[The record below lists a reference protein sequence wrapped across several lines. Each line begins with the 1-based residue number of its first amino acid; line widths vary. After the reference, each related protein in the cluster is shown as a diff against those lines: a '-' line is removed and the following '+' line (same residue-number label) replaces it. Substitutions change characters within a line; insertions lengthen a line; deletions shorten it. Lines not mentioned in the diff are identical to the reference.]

1 MYFINFFLSR
11 KKTAANIAKQRL
23 KILITAN
30 SHVKNIYPIYI
41 TQLKQELV
49 DTICKFMKTDPNMIN
64 IIYNNKGNTSH
75 LVLNIT
81 LPSKK
86 TNKVKKHE

>member
-1 MYFINFFLSR
+1 MYFINFFLSK
-11 KKTAANIAKQRL
+11 KKTAAKIAKQRL

-30 SHVKNIYPIYI
+30 SHVKNIYPVYI

-49 DTICKFMKTDPNMIN
+49 DIVCKFTKTNPNKIN
-64 IIYNNKGNTSH
+64 IIYNSEENTSH

-81 LPSKK
+81 LPNKK
-86 TNKVKKHE
+86 ITKVKKI